1 MDGKAKFIHIANV
14 YCFGNQRKQ
23 FCYKIP
29 NGIDNSSETDRYKGS
44 LVKVEFGKK
53 ILIGIVISIE
63 EKEVKNNTI
72 ELGNKP
78 FEVGKIKEIKEIIWQ
93 NLISDNFINF
103 LQKMAWYN
111 VIDVERLLENAVPSA
126 WLNKK
131 RELKTLAEV
140 VNIAEETKIAS
151 PIKLNEEQEEVAKNI
166 KTSGF
171 FVSLIRG
178 AMCSGKTFMFLEVV
192 RRKLLEDDKN
202 QVLIMMPEIAL
213 TNNLIKVIHD
223 LTGIKPIIWH
233 SSVSLAKK
241 KIYYEN
247 IINGNVKIIIS
258 TRSGLLLPYKNLSLI
273 VIDEEHDRSYKQDEI
288 PCYHA
293 RDMAILRAKY
303 ENIPVILSSATPSVE
318 TLRNVMDKKYELF
331 SINKQYF
338 EVKPPQVKI
347 IGLPEKNIEII
358 SQEARESILRT
369 KQKGE
374 QSMIFIN
381 RRGYSRTLKCDDC
394 GYEANC
400 ENCDNLLSYHKNK
413 NFLKCHY
420 CGYKIPNI
428 VACQN
433 CGSKNLQPNKGVGVE
448 QVEKEIQKFANDNG
462 IELRTLLFSSDEITK
477 ESDIDAISN
486 EIKNGGIDVI
496 IGTQIMTK
504 GHHFPRLTNI
514 IILDIDGMALDGDF
528 RAFERMFQMLF
539 QLSGRAG
546 REKTDAVV
554 YIQTA
559 NPRNNVL
566 QTIKNHDIKRFYAD
580 EIKQREK
587 FVLPPFSR
595 FTSITISAEDKEI
608 ALQTAKSLE
617 QELRKKMT
625 SNVEIF
631 GPAESNIHYL
641 KRNYRYRFLLKS
653 PKTSAVQNALNDIR
667 KNFQHPQ
674 KVQVKFDVDCYDF
687 L

>member
-23 FCYKIP
+23 FCYKM
-29 NGIDNSSETDRYKGS
+29 SEEGKKYKGS
-44 LVKVEFGKK
+44 LIKVEFGKRL
-53 ILIGIVISIE
+53 LIGIVISIE
-63 EKEVKNNTI
+63 KKEIKNNTI

-78 FEVGKIKEIKEIIWQ
+78 FEVSKIKEIKGILYQ
-93 NLISDNFINF
+93 NLISENFMNF

-111 VIDVERLLENAVPSA
+111 IIDVERLLESVVLSA

-131 RELKTLAEV
+131 KELKPLGTV
-140 VNIAEETKIAS
+140 VSAS
-151 PIKLNEEQEEVAKNI
+151 RESGVVKPIVLNAEQEEVARNI

-171 FVSLIRG
+171 CVSLIRG

-192 RRKLLEDDKN
+192 RRKLLESVDN

-213 TNNLIKVIHD
+213 TNNLIKVIYD
-223 LTGIKPIIWH
+223 LIGIMPIIWH

-241 KIYYEN
+241 KVYYEN
-247 IINGNVKIIIS
+247 VINGNVRIIIS

-303 ENIPVILSSATPSVE
+303 ENIPVILSSATPSIE
-318 TLRNVMDKKYELF
+318 TIKNAIDKKYELF

-338 EVKPPQVKI
+338 EVQPPEIKI
-347 IGLPEKNIEII
+347 IGTPDRGTEII
-358 SQEARESILRT
+358 SKEALESILET
-369 KQKGE
+369 KRKGE

-381 RRGYSRTLKCDDC
+381 RRGYSRTLKCEDC
-394 GYEANC
+394 GYEASC

-448 QVEKEIQKFANDNG
+448 QVEKELQRLGCDNG
-462 IELRTLLFSSDEITK
+462 IELKTLLFSSDEITK
-477 ESDIDAISN
+477 ESDIDVISN
-486 EIKNGGIDVI
+486 EIKNGGIDAV

-514 IILDIDGMALDGDF
+514 VILDIDGVALDGDF

-546 REKTDAVV
+546 REKKGAVV
-554 YIQTA
+554 YIQTLH
-559 NPRNNVL
+559 PENNVL
-566 QTIKNHDIKRFYAD
+566 QTIKSHNIKHFYAS
-580 EIKQREK
+580 EIRQREK
-587 FVLPPFSR
+587 FDLPPYSR
-595 FTSITISAEDKEI
+595 FTSITISAENKEN
-608 ALQTAKSLE
+608 AFQVAKVLE
-617 QELRKKMT
+617 NELKKKMS

-653 PKTSAVQNALNDIR
+653 PRNTEVQNALNNIR
-667 KNFQHPQ
+667 TTFKCSQ
-674 KVQVKFDVDCYDF
+674 KVQIKFDVDCYDF